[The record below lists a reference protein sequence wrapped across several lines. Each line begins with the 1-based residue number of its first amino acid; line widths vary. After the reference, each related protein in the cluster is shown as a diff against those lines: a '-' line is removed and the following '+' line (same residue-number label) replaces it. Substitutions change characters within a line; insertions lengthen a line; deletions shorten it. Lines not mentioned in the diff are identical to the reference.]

1 MTNHPW
7 QLFPLALSVA
17 ALVAGCQPAAQE
29 EPVQNEAVNEA
40 SPLPPLPVAEPPMDR
55 AGLLTAVAKAASASA
70 LGRIDSAEQRPL
82 DGKRFEVRIRFGCAT
97 TPQLV
102 KETAGPFN
110 VRFNS
115 EDRTLR
121 LRAAPD
127 LTLDEPQIAALAGE
141 RVEAVEGFWMRRPWL
156 LADGCP
162 AGPADQQTD
171 GTPQASDQ
179 RVGLAQ
185 FFTATDS
192 RTMRRDDRA
201 YEATKVLGADEAP
214 SRQGYNVVL
223 SGRLRQ
229 LPQRRVI
236 LCRTRG
242 AGAPPECVVS
252 AQFDRVWIEE
262 PSSKAILAEWG
273 N

>member
-1 MTNHPW
+1 MTNHQW
-7 QLFPLALSVA
+7 QLFPLVLPIA
-17 ALVAGCQPAAQE
+17 AFVAGCQPTAQE
-29 EPVQNEAVNEA
+29 EPVQNDAANEA
-40 SPLPPLPVAEPPMDR
+40 LALPPLPVAESPMDR
-55 AGLLTAVAKAASASA
+55 SAVLTAVAKAASASA
-70 LGRIDSAEQRPL
+70 LGRDDGAEQRPL

-97 TPQLV
+97 TTQPT
-102 KETAGPFN
+102 KEPVGPFN

-127 LTLDEPQIAALAGE
+127 LTLGEPQIATLAGE
-141 RVEAVEGFWMRRPWL
+141 QVEAVEGFWMRRPWL

-162 AGPADQQTD
+162 AGTADQQS
-171 GTPQASDQ
+171 GESPVSDQ

-192 RTMRRDDRA
+192 RTMRRDNRA
-201 YEATKVLGADEAP
+201 YEATKVLAADEAP
-214 SRQGYNVVL
+214 SRQGYNLVL

-236 LCRTRG
+236 LCRPRG
-242 AGAPPECVVS
+242 PGAPPECVVS
-252 AQFDRVWIEE
+252 AQFDRVWIED

-273 N
+273 H